1 VRIATAGGTGL
12 AVRGSQ
18 LHGSV
23 GMEQHTVAQIERIG
37 KKEDELEEKKE
48 DESMTHRVH
57 LSITDEETDI
67 ERLLVYFSI

>member
-1 VRIATAGGTGL
+1 VWAWSNILWHRLNAL
-12 AVRGSQ
+12 
-18 LHGSV
+18 
-23 GMEQHTVAQIERIG
+23 E

-57 LSITDEETDI
+57 LSVTDEETDI

>member
-1 VRIATAGGTGL
+1 
-12 AVRGSQ
+12 
-18 LHGSV
+18 
-23 GMEQHTVAQIERIG
+23 MEQHTVAEIERIG

-57 LSITDEETDI
+57 LSVTDEETNI